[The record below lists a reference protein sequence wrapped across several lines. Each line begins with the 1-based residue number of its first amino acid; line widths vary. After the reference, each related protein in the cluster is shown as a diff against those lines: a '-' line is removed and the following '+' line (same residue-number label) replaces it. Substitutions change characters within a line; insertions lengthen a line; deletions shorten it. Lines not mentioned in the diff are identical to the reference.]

1 MAQPRAVRRACRRQ
15 TCVARAC
22 LGGGVEP
29 AAGGASGGRDPS
41 LQPPHTAPARGA
53 LAAALRPAAGAVV
66 GAAVVLLSR
75 VLPAAAAAAGGASSA
90 AQTSSAAATT
100 NLPLL
105 LAQAVAFAAA
115 LRGAFIFRG
124 FIRARTSAAVA
135 KFKAQWKGAL
145 FIPVCAAA
153 VGWITNWIAVQMIFY
168 PISFLGLPLK
178 QYVLGTIYG
187 CDVLSP
193 LGWVGWQGIVPAKA
207 AQMAL
212 NMVSMV
218 TDKLIDVQEVFYRL
232 DPSAVAALL
241 SPQLPELALGVSRD
255 APLPGWLVSF
265 AERGVRA
272 GKLGPQLSALA
283 ESFQQR
289 FLEGFTRALQAQ
301 VNNVLDLKELVVTS
315 MVADR
320 RLIVELFQKCGRK
333 ELTFLVDSG
342 LWFGFIL
349 GLIQMAVWMFYD
361 SPWTLTAGGAIVGYI
376 TNWAALKC
384 IFEPVEPTRYGPFV
398 LQGMFLKR
406 QREVSAEFA
415 DFFVDRVLT
424 SRKMFDTM
432 MTGIKAPQFRALLR
446 DYTCADFVPTAAA
459 ALAPGAAALDAVAEH
474 AEVTDV
480 LRAVCAEACD
490 RAADRLPLHLEPVHD
505 YVDATLALRTTIKAK
520 LELMSPAEFERV
532 LHPIFEED
540 EMTLVIAGAVLGA
553 IAGYIQQ
560 ITTVPEPAAEEKPG
574 SKDAAPR

>member
-1 MAQPRAVRRACRRQ
+1 V
-15 TCVARAC
+15 
-22 LGGGVEP
+22 
-29 AAGGASGGRDPS
+29 
-41 LQPPHTAPARGA
+41 
-53 LAAALRPAAGAVV
+53 AAALRPAAGAVI
-66 GAAVVLLSR
+66 GAAVVLLAR
-75 VLPAAAAAAGGASSA
+75 ALPAAAAAGGASATASA
-90 AQTSSAAATT
+90 PASASAS
-100 NLPLL
+100 LPLL
-105 LAQAVAFAAA
+105 LLQALAFAAA
-115 LRGAFIFRG
+115 LRGAFLFRG
-124 FIRARTSAAVA
+124 FIRARTAAAVA
-135 KFKAQWKGAL
+135 KFKAQWRGAL

-168 PISFLGLPLK
+168 PIAFLGLPLK

-187 CDVLSP
+187 CDVLAP
-193 LGWVGWQGIVPAKA
+193 LGWLGWQGIVPAKA

-232 DPSAVAALL
+232 EPAAVAALL
-241 SPQLPELALGVSRD
+241 SPQLPELALGVAQD
-255 APLPGWLVSF
+255 APLPGWLVGF

-283 ESFQQR
+283 ESFQHR
-289 FLEGFTRALQAQ
+289 FLEGFTRALQLHI
-301 VNNVLDLKELVVTS
+301 NTVLDLKELVVTS

-320 RLIVELFQKCGRK
+320 RLIVELFQKCGRM

-342 LWFGFIL
+342 LWFGFLL

-361 SPWTLTAGGAIVGYI
+361 SPWTLTAGGAVVGYI

-384 IFEPVEPTRYGPFV
+384 IFEPVEPTRFGPFV

-424 SRKMFDTM
+424 SRRMFDSLLH
-432 MTGIKAPQFRALLR
+432 GAKGPQFRAMLR
-446 DYTCADFVPTAAA
+446 DYTCADFAPTAAA
-459 ALAPGAAALDAVAEH
+459 ALAPGAAALDVVAADAGAVASLH
-474 AEVTDV
+474 
-480 LRAVCAEACD
+480 AVCAEACD
-490 RAADRLPLHLEPVHD
+490 LAAARLPLHLEPVHA
-505 YVDATLALRTTIKAK
+505 YVDATLALRSTIKAK

-560 ITTVPEPAAEEKPG
+560 VLTVPEPPSAPLDGDA
-574 SKDAAPR
+574 AAPR

>member
-1 MAQPRAVRRACRRQ
+1 MRRAV
-15 TCVARAC
+15 
-22 LGGGVEP
+22 P
-29 AAGGASGGRDPS
+29 
-41 LQPPHTAPARGA
+41 
-53 LAAALRPAAGAVV
+53 AALRPAAGALV
-66 GAAVVLLSR
+66 GAAVVLLAR
-75 VLPAAAAAAGGASSA
+75 ALPAVAATAGNVSAAAK
-90 AQTSSAAATT
+90 TSSA

-105 LAQAVAFAAA
+105 LLQAVAFAAA
-115 LRGAFIFRG
+115 LRAGFMFRG
-124 FIRARTSAAVA
+124 FIRARTAAAVA

-168 PISFLGLPLK
+168 PIAFLGVPLK

-187 CDVLSP
+187 CDVLAP

-212 NMVSMV
+212 NMVTMV

-232 DPSAVAALL
+232 DPAAVAALL
-241 SPQLPELALGVSRD
+241 SPQLPELALGVGRD
-255 APLPGWLVSF
+255 APLPAWLVSF

-272 GKLGPQLSALA
+272 GKLGPQLTALA
-283 ESFQQR
+283 ESFQLR
-289 FLEGFTRALQAQ
+289 FLEGFTRALQEH
-301 VNNVLDLKELVVTS
+301 VNSVLDLKELVVTS

-320 RLIVELFQKCGRK
+320 RLIVELFQKCGCK

-342 LWFGFIL
+342 LWFGFLL
-349 GLIQMAVWMFYD
+349 GLLQMAVWMFYD

-424 SRKMFDTM
+424 SRRMFDNM
-432 MTGIKAPQFRALLR
+432 MHGIKAPRFRALLR
-446 DYTCADFVPTAAA
+446 DYTCADFAPGAAV
-459 ALAPGAAALDAVAEH
+459 ALAPGAAALDVVASDAEAAV
-474 AEVTDV
+474 V
-480 LRAVCAEACD
+480 LRAACAEACE
-490 RAADRLPLHLEPVHD
+490 RAADRLPLHLEPVHG

-540 EMTLVIAGAVLGA
+540 EMTLIIAGAVLGA

-560 ITTVPEPAAEEKPG
+560 VLTVPTPEPPADAN
-574 SKDAAPR
+574 KDAAQR